1 LVQIGIDTARAIS
14 GIVAAASMDPK
25 NALTGGL
32 DIPLKIA
39 AGIVTVLA
47 NMAKA
52 KQILSASG
60 SSGSA
65 PSLSTAAIP
74 TSTSATSAG
83 GGVTMQQGPA
93 QQGQTIANANLINN
107 AMNNQNMIR
116 AVVVETDI
124 TDSQRR
130 VRGIED
136 RATFG

>member
-1 LVQIGIDTARAIS
+1 
-14 GIVAAASMDPK
+14 
-25 NALTGGL
+25 
-32 DIPLKIA
+32 
-39 AGIVTVLA
+39 
-47 NMAKA
+47 
-52 KQILSASG
+52 
-60 SSGSA
+60 
-65 PSLSTAAIP
+65 
-74 TSTSATSAG
+74 
-83 GGVTMQQGPA
+83 MQQGPA